1 MNKRLLGGL
10 DIDRFLRRHWQK
22 KPLLMR
28 RALVPPAAIT
38 RDALFGLAR
47 RDDVESRIV
56 LRRGRQLQ
64 VHHGPF
70 TKRALGA
77 LPRRNWTLLV
87 QGVNHHLP
95 AAHALRMK
103 FAFIPYARLDDV
115 MVSYAAPGGGVGPH
129 FDSYDVFLL
138 QGAGPRRWETST
150 QTDLAL
156 VDGAPLKILRDFRP
170 DGRSLLEPGDMLY
183 LPPRIAHNGVAV
195 DHCITCS
202 IGFRAPD
209 SQELATR
216 FLEFLQDTLAL
227 DGRYADPDLKF
238 QRRPAHIGAPMLRQA
253 AAMLARVRWNQND
266 VERFLGCHLTEPK
279 ANVIFDP
286 PLRPL
291 APAAFARAA
300 QRRGV
305 HLALKSQMLYGNG
318 AVFINGEEHALRGSA
333 ARTLQRLADR
343 RALPHG
349 IALAGTA
356 RELVHQWYRAG
367 YLGLGEQ
374 PDIDDDAAR

>member
-10 DIDRFLRRHWQK
+10 DVNRFLRRHWQK
-22 KPLLMR
+22 KPLLVRCAM
-28 RALVPPAAIT
+28 APPAVIT
-38 RDALFGLAR
+38 RDALFELAR

-56 LRRGRQLQ
+56 LRRGRRLQ
-64 VHHGPF
+64 IHHGPF

-95 AAHALRMK
+95 AAHALLMK

-138 QGAGPRRWETST
+138 QGAGRRRWETST

-156 VDGAPLKILRDFRP
+156 VDDAPLKILRNFRP
-170 DGRSLLEPGDMLY
+170 DDCSVLEPGDMLY
-183 LPPRIAHNGVAV
+183 LPPHVAHNGVAI
-195 DHCITCS
+195 DECITCS

-209 SQELATR
+209 TQELATR

-227 DGRYADPDLKF
+227 DGRYADPELKF
-238 QRRPAHIGAPMLRQA
+238 QRYPAHIGAPMLRQTA
-253 AAMLARVRWNQND
+253 VMLSRIRWNTND
-266 VERFLGCHLTEPK
+266 VARFLGRHLTEPK

-291 APAAFARAA
+291 ARAAFARAA
-300 QRRGV
+300 RHRGV
-305 HLALKSQMLYGNG
+305 HLVLKSQMLYGNG
-318 AVFINGEEHALRGSA
+318 AVFINGEEQAVHGTA
-333 ARTLQRLADR
+333 ARTLRRLADR
-343 RALPHG
+343 RALPRG
-349 IALAGTA
+349 SALDSAA
-356 RELVHQWYRAG
+356 SELIHEWYRAG
-367 YLGLGEQ
+367 YLGLGEH
-374 PDIDDDAAR
+374 PGADDDAIR

>member
-10 DIDRFLRRHWQK
+10 DVNRVLRRHWQK
-22 KPLLMR
+22 KPLLVR
-28 RALVPPAAIT
+28 HAIAPPAVIT
-38 RDALFGLAR
+38 RDALFELAR

-64 VHHGPF
+64 IHHGPF

-87 QGVNHHLP
+87 QGVNHHLS
-95 AAHALRMK
+95 AAHALLMR

-138 QGAGPRRWETST
+138 QGVGRRRWETST

-156 VDGAPLKILRDFRP
+156 VDGAPLKILRNFRP
-170 DGRSLLEPGDMLY
+170 DDCSVLEPGDMLY
-183 LPPRIAHNGVAV
+183 LPPHVAHNGVAI
-195 DHCITCS
+195 DECITCS

-209 SQELATR
+209 TQELATR

-227 DGRYADPDLKF
+227 DGRYADPELKF

-253 AAMLARVRWNQND
+253 AALLSRVRWNTND
-266 VERFLGCHLTEPK
+266 VARFLGRHLTEPK

-291 APAAFARAA
+291 AGAAFARAA
-300 QRRGV
+300 RHRGV

-318 AVFINGEEHALRGSA
+318 AVFINGEEHAVHGAA
-333 ARTLQRLADR
+333 ARTLRRLADR
-343 RALPHG
+343 RALPRG
-349 IALAGTA
+349 SALDRAA
-356 RELVHQWYRAG
+356 SELIHQWYRAG
-367 YLGLGEQ
+367 YLGLGEH
-374 PDIDDDAAR
+374 PGTDDDAIR

>member
-10 DIDRFLRRHWQK
+10 NVDRFLRRHWQK
-22 KPLLMR
+22 KPLLVRQAM
-28 RALVPPAAIT
+28 APPAAIT
-38 RDALFGLAR
+38 RDALFELAR

-70 TKRALGA
+70 TRRALGA

-95 AAHALRMK
+95 AAHALLMR

-138 QGAGPRRWETST
+138 QGTGQRRWETGT

-170 DGRSLLEPGDMLY
+170 DDCSLLEPGDMLY
-183 LPPRIAHNGVAV
+183 LPPHVAHNGIAV
-195 DHCITCS
+195 DECITCS

-209 SQELATR
+209 TRELATR
-216 FLEFLQDTLAL
+216 FLEFLQDTLAF
-227 DGRYADPDLKF
+227 DGRYADPDLKI

-253 AAMLARVRWNQND
+253 AAMLARIRWNTDD
-266 VERFLGCHLTEPK
+266 VARFLGRHLTEPK
-279 ANVIFDP
+279 ANVFFEP

-300 QRRGV
+300 RRHGV

-318 AVFINGEEHALRGSA
+318 AIFINSEEHAVSGTA
-333 ARTLQRLADR
+333 ARLLQRLADR
-343 RALPHG
+343 RVLPRGSALT
-349 IALAGTA
+349 GTA
-356 RELVHQWYRAG
+356 RELVHQWYCAG

-374 PDIDDDAAR
+374 PNADDDAVR